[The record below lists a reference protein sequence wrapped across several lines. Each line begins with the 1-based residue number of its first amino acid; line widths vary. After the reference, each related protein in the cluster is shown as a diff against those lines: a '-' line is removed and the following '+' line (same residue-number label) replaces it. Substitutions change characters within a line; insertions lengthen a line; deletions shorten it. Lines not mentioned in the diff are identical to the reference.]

1 MTTTNMMVAETIK
14 AQLGGGSAMYMIGA
28 KDLVALD
35 VVHVGVGSRVYG
47 ARTGKDMGGRTNYRT
62 LCSGKQLGGPWGY
75 SASADLDGALC
86 ARCSRLA
93 RVAS

>member
-1 MTTTNMMVAETIK
+1 MTGWATVAD
-14 AQLGGGSAMYMIGA
+14 LYRFVSSADA
-28 KDLVALD
+28 RF
-35 VVHVGVGSRVYG
+35 VHVGVGSRVYG